1 MKRNLFFLYMM
12 ELCAG
17 AARGSYL
24 VCIGW
29 TTLIVIGDVAA
40 VGQVFIVAMITTIVA
55 GPITAVIVDRYNR
68 KHLTIIAHLGIATAL
83 LSLGL
88 AVAFD
93 SGLSLIWFFL
103 TVAVVTIFR
112 NLYHGSHD
120 GLIHANTGTG
130 QMVHAIARFRGIHL
144 LAAAVG
150 TVLTGIIIE
159 YQSATAGFVFA
170 ALGSALLVIAVAFVR
185 GVTSKQNATG
195 FSGFLADFSGG
206 LALFNNNRMLR
217 NLTILAGVALPMGQL
232 ANAILSSFIRDDL
245 NRGSDVFGF
254 VDAAWPVGGMAAAA
268 VLSLGLKK
276 LSASNIEYY
285 FALLVGV
292 STIVFSFCT
301 SVISLA
307 LMHAAMGFS
316 VWMCRIVI
324 DGRVLQICTGETVGR
339 TKVYI
344 EVMFSL
350 AAMIMCFSPTLVK
363 LSSTSNY
370 FLFWGIVVVVSTAIL
385 WLRQPGDESERLV
398 VDT

>member
-1 MKRNLFFLYMM
+1 MKRNLFFLYLM

-40 VGQVFIVAMITTIVA
+40 VGQVFIVAMITTIIA

-68 KHLTIIAHLGIATAL
+68 KHLTIVAHLGIATAL

-120 GLIHANTGTG
+120 GLIHANASAG

-144 LAAAVG
+144 LATAVG

-170 ALGSALLVIAVAFVR
+170 ALGSTLLVLAVAFVR

-195 FSGFLADFSGG
+195 LSGFFADFSGG
-206 LALFNNNRMLR
+206 LALFNDNRMLR

-276 LSASNIEYY
+276 LSASNMEYI
-285 FALLVGV
+285 FALLVGL

-307 LMHAAMGFS
+307 MMHAAMGFS
-316 VWMCRIVI
+316 VWMCRIII

-363 LSSTSNY
+363 LSSTSSY
-370 FLFWGIVVVVSTAIL
+370 FLFWGIVVVASTTIL
-385 WLRQPGDESERLV
+385 WLRQPRDDSERLV
-398 VDT
+398 EDS

>member
-1 MKRNLFFLYMM
+1 
-12 ELCAG
+12 
-17 AARGSYL
+17 
-24 VCIGW
+24 V
-29 TTLIVIGDVAA
+29 
-40 VGQVFIVAMITTIVA
+40 
-55 GPITAVIVDRYNR
+55 
-68 KHLTIIAHLGIATAL
+68 
-83 LSLGL
+83 
-88 AVAFD
+88 
-93 SGLSLIWFFL
+93 
-103 TVAVVTIFR
+103 
-112 NLYHGSHD
+112 
-120 GLIHANTGTG
+120 
-130 QMVHAIARFRGIHL
+130 

-170 ALGSALLVIAVAFVR
+170 ALGSTLLVLAVSFVR

-195 FSGFLADFSGG
+195 LSGFLADFSGG
-206 LALFNNNRMLR
+206 LALFNDNRMLR
-217 NLTILAGVALPMGQL
+217 NLTILAAVALPMGQL

-276 LSASNIEYY
+276 LSASNMEYI
-285 FALLVGV
+285 FALLVGL

-316 VWMCRIVI
+316 VWMCRIII
-324 DGRVLQICTGETVGR
+324 DSRVLQICTGETVGR

-344 EVMFSL
+344 EVTFSL

-363 LSSTSNY
+363 LSSTSSY
-370 FLFWGIVVVVSTAIL
+370 FLFWGIVVVASTAIL
-385 WLRQPGDESERLV
+385 WLRQPRDDSERLV
-398 VDT
+398 ADS